1 MNLLYGIIIGI
12 VAEKLLFPLI
22 DELSKLIILHIDE
35 KKNRILCQ
43 ISWSNNQL
51 DEEDVKSN
59 PIGFRISDKGDD

>member
-35 KKNRILCQ
+35 KQNRILYQ
-43 ISWSNNQL
+43 ISELNNQL
-51 DEEDVKSN
+51 DEEDVKAN

>member
-22 DELSKLIILHIDE
+22 DELSQLIILHIDE
-35 KKNRILCQ
+35 KKNRILYQ
-43 ISWSNNQL
+43 ISELNNQL
-51 DEEDVKSN
+51 DEEDVKAN